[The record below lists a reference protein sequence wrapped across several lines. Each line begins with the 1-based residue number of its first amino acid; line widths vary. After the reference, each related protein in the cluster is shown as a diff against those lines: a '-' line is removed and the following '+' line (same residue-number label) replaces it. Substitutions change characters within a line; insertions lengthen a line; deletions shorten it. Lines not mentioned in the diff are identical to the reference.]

1 MKIMLVD
8 DEPIFLE
15 QLKELITRIASEE
28 RSTSFEIIAEC
39 YSGQMALDRI
49 PLSIPDV
56 IVTDIKMSSM
66 DGIELAHKVQQRWPS
81 TAVIIISGFST
92 FDYARDALRANV
104 EEYLL
109 KPIEAD
115 AVRSVLLRIQER
127 LSNKTYSK
135 GKEILQL
142 LIETNRISSLP
153 ELIQERLFPYAHYR
167 LLIIPDHDFSIDNDM
182 LLPQSLKVEET
193 YYSKSKSYL
202 DEQEELWVLR
212 TNSRK
217 ELVVVF
223 AFQTDPAV
231 KLNNLLQLSQN
242 HFMNKGRC
250 PSIAYSDSVNHLT
263 DINMVYRKLTD
274 ELYKNLVIGQPKF
287 ISLSNRIESHHDISL
302 LKADEMEQLSLYL
315 NKSDWKQIKKLIN
328 HLFRNW
334 GNKHT
339 PLLYLEK
346 NLKSIVRLLEQQL
359 PPIDIVTSKTLEI
372 RIEELCF
379 VSSSFSE
386 TAESFWDLI
395 IHVFQPQVNESDSGA
410 LLFHQIENY
419 VSAHLKEALTLG
431 DLIERFHISSSYLCN
446 LFRNNSGKSFVE
458 YITAL
463 RVEKAK
469 SLMLNYPSML
479 LKDIAEIVGYQDH
492 HYFSRVFK
500 TVVGTTPKEYKN
512 ISN

>member
-8 DEPIFLE
+8 DEPVFLE
-15 QLKELITRIASEE
+15 QLKELIIRIASEE
-28 RSTSFEIIAEC
+28 GNYSFEIIAEC
-39 YSGQMALDRI
+39 YSGQMALDQI
-49 PLSIPDV
+49 PLLIPDV
-56 IVTDIKMSSM
+56 IITDIKMSAM

-115 AVRSVLLRIQER
+115 AVRNVLLRIQER
-127 LSNKTYSK
+127 LTNKTYSRS
-135 GKEILQL
+135 KEILQL
-142 LIETNRISSLP
+142 ILESKRNSSLP
-153 ELIQERLFPYAHYR
+153 ELIQERLFPYSNYG
-167 LLIIPDHDFSIDNDM
+167 LLIIPDHDFSIDNDL
-182 LLPQSLKVEET
+182 LLPQSLSAEKN
-193 YYSKSKSYL
+193 YYSKAISYL

-212 TNSRK
+212 TKSRR
-217 ELVVVF
+217 EL
-223 AFQTDPAV
+223 AILIGFQKDSAL
-231 KLNNLLQLSQN
+231 KLHNLLQFSQH
-242 HFMNKGRC
+242 HFMNKGLS
-250 PSIAYSDSVNHLT
+250 PSIAYSNNLSHLA
-263 DINMVYRKLTD
+263 DIHIVQQKLMD
-274 ELYKNLVIGQPKF
+274 ELYKNLVIGEPKL
-287 ISLSNRIESHHDISL
+287 ISLANFSEAVHDDFL
-302 LKADEMEQLSLYL
+302 LKAEEVEQLSLYL
-315 NKSDWKQIKKLIN
+315 NKSDWNQIKKLIY

-334 GNKHT
+334 CSKHT

-346 NLKSIVRLLEQQL
+346 NVKTIVRLLEQQL

-372 RIEELCF
+372 RIEEICF

-386 TAESFWDLI
+386 TADSFWDLI
-395 IHVFQPQVNESDSGA
+395 IHVFQPQVHESDSGA
-410 LLFHQIENY
+410 LLFQQIESY
-419 VSAHLKEALTLG
+419 ISSHLKEALTLG
-431 DLIERFHISSSYLCN
+431 DLMKRFHISSSYLCN

>member
-8 DEPIFLE
+8 DEPVFLE
-15 QLKELITRIASEE
+15 QLKELIMRIASEE
-28 RSTSFEIIAEC
+28 ETYSFEIIAEC
-39 YSGQMALDRI
+39 YSGQMALDQI
-49 PLSIPDV
+49 PLLIPDV
-56 IVTDIKMSSM
+56 IITDIKMSAM

-115 AVRSVLLRIQER
+115 AVRSVLLRIQDR
-127 LSNKTYSK
+127 LTNKTYSRA
-135 GKEILQL
+135 KEILQL
-142 LIETNRISSLP
+142 LIESNRISSLP
-153 ELIQERLFPYAHYR
+153 ELIQERLFPFPHYG
-167 LLIIPDHDFSIDNDM
+167 LLLIPDHDFSIDNDL
-182 LLPQSLKVEET
+182 LLPQSLKVEKT
-193 YYSKSKSYL
+193 YYSKAKSYL

-217 ELVVVF
+217 ELAVVF
-223 AFQTDPAV
+223 GFQTNPV
-231 KLNNLLQLSQN
+231 LKINNLLQLSQN

-250 PSIAYSDSVNHLT
+250 PSIAYCDSVNHLI

-274 ELYKNLVIGQPKF
+274 ELYKNLVIGHPKF
-287 ISLSNRIESHHDISL
+287 ISLSNRIESQHDFFL
-302 LKADEMEQLSLYL
+302 LKVDEVEQLSLYL
-315 NKSDWKQIKKLIN
+315 NKSDWKQIKKLID
-328 HLFRNW
+328 HFFQTW
-334 GNKHT
+334 GIKHT

-359 PPIDIVTSKTLEI
+359 PSIDIVTSKTLEI
-372 RIEELCF
+372 RIEEICF

-386 TAESFWDLI
+386 TADSFWDLI
-395 IHVFQPQVNESDSGA
+395 IHIFQPQVHETDSGA
-410 LLFHQIENY
+410 LLFQQIESY
-419 VSAHLKEALTLG
+419 ISSHLKEALTLG

-512 ISN
+512 ISS